1 MLSHVLLQLI
11 RLFAGIVA
19 LLTGK
24 RFLAGLWKLVI
35 LQTIGV
41 TAREV
46 ALLTTPVCILC
57 STHILVTSRGGI
69 GNYSSW
75 IFWPRYEPKKMANLR
90 YEHLDTKYIK
100 WGLTCWYTLQHIL
113 CHRNFILGDSFE
125 KSRYFLGLKA
135 KAWGWSKDRV
145 ELSSL
150 QGESEVRLPA
160 WALPNHRDH
169 HILQTGW
176 WSLMLRGRRNYECYC
191 LFWSLKQTE
200 APIQEQMC
208 G

>member
-1 MLSHVLLQLI
+1 MHLFSHCAFSCASSINQIVCRNSCIAYRQKVSRRFVKTCDTSDHWGGCKRSCTAYISSMCTLSI
-11 RLFAGIVA
+11 
-19 LLTGK
+19 
-24 RFLAGLWKLVI
+24 
-35 LQTIGV
+35 
-41 TAREV
+41 
-46 ALLTTPVCILC
+46 C

-145 ELSSL
+145 ELSL
-150 QGESEVRLPA
+150 LP
-160 WALPNHRDH
+160 
-169 HILQTGW
+169 
-176 WSLMLRGRRNYECYC
+176 RRVSGGIACFSSAQPPWPPPPSN
-191 LFWSLKQTE
+191 WMM
-200 APIQEQMC
+200 II
-208 G
+208 